1 MSTQYLFVASI
12 MAALQEL
19 QINSAKLQVQ
29 TQIMDQSLAIM
40 LPQLCYSKISF
51 IVLVPDHH
59 RDLNVTQPRRFWS
72 IDIESSCTN

>member
-29 TQIMDQSLAIM
+29 SQIMDQSLAIM
-40 LPQLCYSKISF
+40 LRQLFYAKISF
-51 IVLVPDHH
+51 IVLVLGHYTV
-59 RDLNVTQPRRFWS
+59 NRRLS
-72 IDIESSCTN
+72 IP